1 MLTQGVL
8 GSRQLWL
15 SSGVQPA
22 DGAND
27 SDSAASGEI
36 LGSVLVIKPPFRL
49 DVAAA
54 AGAPKQN
61 LVEAGSDAGFRA
73 VTMHLKEGLT
83 FV

>member
-15 SSGVQPA
+15 SSGVQLA
-22 DGAND
+22 DGND
-27 SDSAASGEI
+27 SGSAARGEN